1 MFVVSYTN
9 ISPSFILILNKI
21 LETQEKI
28 YFLIY
33 SNVHDDVTNL
43 KFGNSWQRQ
52 KSDFNKNNMHFF
64 PLVKVIHQLHLK
76 SHIIAK
82 QIPF

>member
-9 ISPSFILILNKI
+9 ISSSFILILDKI

-33 SNVHDDVTNL
+33 SNVHDDVTN
-43 KFGNSWQRQ
+43 FEVWE
-52 KSDFNKNNMHFF
+52 F
-64 PLVKVIHQLHLK
+64 V
-76 SHIIAK
+76 AK
-82 QIPF
+82 TKI